1 MTRVSDIIRAWN
13 ESAAYRDRMMRRH
26 DFLHESM
33 YPYIEH
39 ALRVRAPQSFERY
52 KERITFLPVYGQIA
66 RSFADDPYAAGV
78 SRTYT
83 IGNTALPVSELL
95 SRYMYGVTLPDDRAE
110 RRWHSLIGAL
120 SLTLWSK
127 RSALLLFDPTSN
139 GVNVRLIQPHAAVV
153 VGDTTT
159 ADLFSRLENA
169 TAVIV
174 ALADKRLRVW
184 TRTEILVTQLDG
196 AVITR
201 EANPLAETAFPF
213 PFIRLFGE
221 LPSEGAYAPETG
233 EALATAALNAAYMET
248 EIQVASEMLDPT
260 PIIHGYGTVD
270 DKVQIGPFGA
280 VKSDKASEQ
289 GLSFAGPDPGAAA
302 EKRAQLGAF
311 LQRLERVYLQ
321 PPGALSAS
329 GDAAM
334 SGVARRIATR
344 ALLAA
349 RNRWTTEVIA
359 IVDAAALIALS
370 DFASL
375 WHGAPSLESVN
386 VIPARQALYLDP
398 TEIALIEADQ
408 IDRGILSPVDVI
420 MRREGVDRDT
430 AIGILQ
436 RNRAENAT
444 ASSGLLDALR
454 RR

>member
-1 MTRVSDIIRAWN
+1 MIRVSDIVRAWN
-13 ESAAYRDRMMRRH
+13 ESAAYRDRMVRRH

-33 YPYIEH
+33 YPYVEH
-39 ALRVRAPQSFERY
+39 ALRARAPQSFERY
-52 KERITFLPVYGQIA
+52 KHRITFLPVYGQIA

-78 SRTYT
+78 SRT
-83 IGNTALPVSELL
+83 IDNSAL
-95 SRYMYGVTLPDDRAE
+95 SRYMYGVALPDDRAE
-110 RRWHSLIGAL
+110 RRWHSLIGSL

-127 RSALLLFDPTSN
+127 RSALLLFDPTSDRK
-139 GVNVRLIQPHAAVV
+139 GVNVRLIQPHACIV
-153 VGDTTT
+153 VGDTPA

-184 TRTEILVTQLDG
+184 TRTEILVMQLDG
-196 AVITR
+196 AVISR
-201 EANPLAETAFPF
+201 ESNPLAESPFPF

-248 EIQVASEMLDPT
+248 EIQVSAEMLDPT

-302 EKRAQLGAF
+302 EKRAQLSAF

-349 RNRWTTEVIA
+349 RNRWAAEVIA

-370 DFASL
+370 DFAAL
-375 WHGAPSLESVN
+375 WYGAPSLTSVS
-386 VIPARQALYLDP
+386 VVPARQSLYLDP
-398 TEIALIEADQ
+398 TEIASIEADQ

-436 RNRAENAT
+436 RNRAENSAA
-444 ASSGLLDALR
+444 ASGILDALR